1 MYNWTMNIN
10 QDFFS
15 YLKPYLI
22 KLQEKIGADFVV
34 FGSAPLYLLS
44 VVEFNGKINDLD
56 ISVKDI
62 SVIPDYAEK
71 VTFQKNQNQIFYKI
85 VIDDMEIDI
94 ASLWPGGDYFF
105 NKVYSNPIIIDNFKF
120 ANLDIVEDWKKEMV
134 KKYGRQKDKEYLK
147 KIKEFREINNSI

>member
-1 MYNWTMNIN
+1 MNIN
-10 QDFFS
+10 QDFFN
-15 YLKPYLI
+15 YLRPYLI
-22 KLQEKIGADFVV
+22 KLQQKIGSDFII

-44 VVEFNGKINDLD
+44 VVEFNGEINDLD

-94 ASLWPGGDYFF
+94 ASLWPGGDDFF
-105 NKVYSNPIIIDNFKF
+105 NKIHSNPIVIDNFKF

-134 KKYGRQKDKEYLK
+134 KKYGRQKDKEYLE
-147 KIKEFREINNSI
+147 KIKKFREINNSI